1 MSFRLTPLMNQ
12 YREIKNRYGDGIL
25 FFQVGDFYETF
36 YDDAKEM
43 SRLLNIALTTRDKDK
58 KDPVPLA
65 GVPVHAA
72 ESYIARLLQL
82 GRTVVICDQA
92 EDVPGSSGVVRR
104 AVTDVVTPGTT
115 LSPAT
120 LVERENNYIVSLL
133 ERGGSAGLA
142 ILDVSTGEFSA
153 GEEAGEGIEQVLAGM
168 RIREAI
174 IPEGSE
180 SLRRLIESLDSRT
193 TIDARPQFEFEE
205 HAARATLLAH
215 FGVANLEC
223 FGLEERPLA
232 AAAAGVLLGFVKD
245 LRHSNLLH
253 ITGLRLVVSEENLF
267 LDTETIRNLEL
278 FEPLRGN
285 TADTT
290 LIHHLDRTETAPGAR
305 ELRKWL
311 MHPSRRGDVIRRRL
325 DAITSLSSDHT
336 GLRSLRTA
344 LKRFPDIERLLSR
357 ITTRKAGPR
366 ELLSLGEAL
375 ERAPAI
381 AEAARRFDNEKLQDA
396 AARLSA
402 PLGALDI
409 ISRGIDPG
417 CPPHLRDGGV
427 IRRGFREDFDLL
439 LGESE
444 EGKSWIARL
453 QESERERTGI
463 SSLKVGYNK
472 VFGYFIEISRI
483 HDAKVPS
490 DYVTKQTLVSSQR
503 YVTREL
509 KEREQAILHADA
521 RRIELER
528 EIFETICDAVSRDS
542 EAIQRM
548 ASAIATI
555 DVLSALADVAIER
568 NYCRPEINDAGD
580 LVITDGRHPVV
591 EIISGKNF
599 IPNDLELRSTKKS
612 FMIITGPNMG
622 GKSTYIR
629 QAALIALLAHAGS
642 FVPAARASICLLDRI
657 FTRIGSSD
665 NLARGQSTFLVE
677 MGETAKIL
685 RNCTSRSLVIL
696 DEIGRGTS
704 TLDGLSLAWAVSEF
718 LIENDTRRPKT
729 LFATHYH
736 ELTRLTERYPN
747 AHNLRVDVREWG
759 DHIIFLYKIREG
771 ASDRSYGIHVARL
784 AGLPEAVVR
793 RAGEILGS
801 LEEEKADFALPER
814 ASGVQTSLFEESN
827 ALRDTLQQLDIDTL
841 TPLEAIKILADLK
854 KMTRE

>member
-36 YDDAKEM
+36 FDDAKEM

-58 KDPVPLA
+58 ENPVPLA

-92 EDVPGSSGVVRR
+92 EDAPGSSGVVRR

-120 LVERENNYIVSLL
+120 LVDRENNYIVSLL
-133 ERGGSAGLA
+133 ERGGSAGFA

-153 GEEAGEGIEQVLAGM
+153 GEEEGEAIEQVLAGR

-180 SLRRLIESLDSRT
+180 SLRRLIESLDSGT
-193 TIDARPQFEFEE
+193 TIDPRPEFQFEE

-215 FGVANLEC
+215 FRVANLEC

-232 AAAAGVLLGFVKD
+232 ATAAGVLLGFVKD
-245 LRHSNLLH
+245 LRHNDLLH
-253 ITGLRLVVSEENLF
+253 ITGLRLIVSEENLF

-285 TADTT
+285 TPDTT
-290 LIHHLDRTETAPGAR
+290 LIHHMDRTETAPGAR

-311 MHPSRRGDVIRRRL
+311 MQPSRRGDIIRKRL
-325 DAITSLSSDHT
+325 DAITALSSDHT
-336 GLRSLRTA
+336 GLRSLRAA
-344 LKRFPDIERLLSR
+344 LKRFPDVERLLSR

-366 ELLSLGEAL
+366 ELLSLGEGL
-375 ERAPAI
+375 ERAPVVA
-381 AEAARRFDNEKLQDA
+381 AAARRFANEELQDA
-396 AARLSA
+396 ARGLMT
-402 PLGALDI
+402 PIGALDT

-417 CPPHLRDGGV
+417 CPPHFRDGGV
-427 IRRGFREDFDLL
+427 IRRGYREDLDLL
-439 LGESE
+439 LDESE

-463 SSLKVGYNK
+463 SSLKVGYNR
-472 VFGYFIEISRI
+472 VFGYYIEISRI
-483 HDAKVPS
+483 NDAKVPA
-490 DYVTKQTLVSSQR
+490 DYITKQTLVSSQR
-503 YVTREL
+503 YVTPEL
-509 KEREQAILHADA
+509 KEREQTIVHADA

-528 EIFETICDAVSRDS
+528 EIFEAICDAVSRES
-542 EAIQRM
+542 ETIQRM

-568 NYCRPEINDAGD
+568 SYCRPEINDNGD
-580 LVITDGRHPVV
+580 LVITGGRHPVV

-599 IPNDLELRSTKKS
+599 IPNDLELRSTEKS

-642 FVPAARASICLLDRI
+642 FVPASRASICLLDRI

-685 RNCTSRSLVIL
+685 HNCTSRSLVIL

-718 LIENDTRRPKT
+718 LIENDNRRPKT

-747 AHNLRVDVREWG
+747 ARNLCVDVREWG
-759 DHIIFLYKIREG
+759 DDIIFLYKIREG

-784 AGLPEAVVR
+784 AGLPDAVVR

-814 ASGVQTSLFEESN
+814 TGGAQTSLFEEPN
-827 ALRDTLQQLDIDTL
+827 LLRDSLQRIDIDTL

-854 KMTRE
+854 KKALE

>member
-12 YREIKNRYGDGIL
+12 YREIKNRYADGIL

-36 YDDAKEM
+36 YDDAKEV
-43 SRLLNIALTTRDKDK
+43 SRLLNITLTTRDKDR

-72 ESYIARLLQL
+72 ESYVARLLQL

-92 EDVPGSSGVVRR
+92 EDAPGSSGVVRR
-104 AVTDVVTPGTT
+104 VVTDVVTPGTS

-133 ERGGSAGLA
+133 ERGGTVGFA

-153 GEEAGEGIEQVLAGM
+153 GEEEGDAIEQVLAGM

-174 IPEGSE
+174 IPDGSD
-180 SLRRLIESLDSRT
+180 SLRRLIEGLDSRT
-193 TIDARPQFEFEE
+193 AIDARPPFQFEE

-215 FGVANLEC
+215 FGVANLDC

-245 LRHSNLLH
+245 LRHSDLLH
-253 ITGLRLVVSEENLF
+253 ITGLRLIVSEENLF

-285 TADTT
+285 TPDTT
-290 LIHHLDRTETAPGAR
+290 LIHHMDRTETAAGAR

-311 MHPSRRGDVIRRRL
+311 MHPSRRGDVIRWRL
-325 DAITSLSSDHT
+325 DAITSLSSDQT
-336 GLRSLRTA
+336 GLRSLRAA

-375 ERAPAI
+375 ERAPAV

-396 AARLSA
+396 ARGLVA
-402 PLGALDI
+402 PIAAVDI
-409 ISRGIDPG
+409 IARGIDPG

-427 IRRGFREDFDLL
+427 ILRGFREDLDLL
-439 LGESE
+439 LAESE
-444 EGKSWIARL
+444 DGKSWIARL
-453 QESERERTGI
+453 QASERERTGI
-463 SSLKVGYNK
+463 PSLKVGYNR
-472 VFGYFIEISRI
+472 VFGYYIEISRI

-490 DYVTKQTLVSSQR
+490 DYITKQTLVSSQR

-521 RRIELER
+521 RRIEVER
-528 EIFETICDAVSRDS
+528 EIFEAICDAVSRES
-542 EAIQRM
+542 ETIQQM

-555 DVLSALADVAIER
+555 DVLSALADIAIER
-568 NYCRPEINDAGD
+568 SYCRPEINDDGD
-580 LVITDGRHPVV
+580 LVITEGRHPVV
-591 EIISGKNF
+591 EVISGKNF
-599 IPNDLELRSTKKS
+599 IPNDLELRSTGKG

-642 FVPAARASICLLDRI
+642 FVPASRASICLLDRI

-685 RNCTSRSLVIL
+685 HNCTSRSLVIL

-718 LIENDTRRPKT
+718 LLENESRRPKT

-747 AHNLRVDVREWG
+747 ARNLRVDVREWG

-771 ASDRSYGIHVARL
+771 ASDKSYGIHVARL

-793 RAGEILGS
+793 RAGEILSS

-814 ASGVQTSLFEESN
+814 AGGAQTSLFEEPDP
-827 ALRDTLQQLDIDTL
+827 LRDALQHIDIDML
-841 TPLEAIKILADLK
+841 TPIEAIKILADLK
-854 KMTRE
+854 KMARE